1 MSTYEIVN
9 VGALPNDGEGD
20 PLRVAF
26 QKINNNFANLYAT
39 ATTTTLS
46 YTIGDTPD
54 QVIWQVPTSQ
64 FTHGT
69 LQIRSG
75 DPGTPDSQDITITA
89 QLTNN
94 LAGVRW
100 TGFATTFNGNAV
112 TRYNMD
118 VLSGNVRLLAL
129 PIANVVLQ
137 HFISSSI
144 SFTDTSDEVLLIGL
158 DGFPADSVMAT
169 ESDIGITTE

>member
-1 MSTYEIVN
+1 MATYEIVN
-9 VGALPNDGEGD
+9 VGTLPNDGEGD

-46 YTIGDTPD
+46 YTIGLTPD
-54 QVIWQVPTSQ
+54 QVIWEVPKTE

-69 LQIRSG
+69 FQVRSG

-89 QLTNN
+89 QLVNN
-94 LAGVRW
+94 LDGVRW

-112 TRYNMD
+112 SRYNMD
-118 VLSGNVRLLAL
+118 VAGGNVRLLAIPL
-129 PIANVVLQ
+129 ANAVLQ
-137 HFISSSI
+137 HFIASTI
-144 SFTDTSDEVLLIGL
+144 SYVDTSDDVLGIELN
-158 DGFPADSVMAT
+158 GFPADSVMAT
-169 ESDIGITTE
+169 ENNVVITTE

>member
-1 MSTYEIVN
+1 MATYEVVN
-9 VGALPNDGEGD
+9 VGTLPNDGEGD

-46 YTIGDTPD
+46 YTIGLTPE
-54 QVIWQVPTSQ
+54 QVIWQVPTNTFS
-64 FTHGT
+64 HGT

-89 QLTNN
+89 QITNN
-94 LAGVRW
+94 TAAVRW

-112 TRYNMD
+112 SQYDMD
-118 VLSGNVRLLAL
+118 VIGGNVRLLANPL
-129 PIANVVLQ
+129 ANVVLQ
-137 HFISSSI
+137 HFISSTI
-144 SFTDTSDEVLLIGL
+144 SYVDTSDEVLGLGL
-158 DGFPADSVMAT
+158 DGFPADYVMAT
-169 ESDIGITTE
+169 ESDVIITTE